1 MRIPLAI
8 YLLLSLI
15 FCWLMGCGSQA
26 DLAPTQ
32 TIAGVSYPTGT
43 ASAPAP
49 QPGASPA
56 SLPLTVVR
64 VINTSEWPSGDLVQA
79 LADINAQL
87 QVVGSVWGLNVQL
100 QAYGGPFD
108 PGVPSIWISDNPNP
122 PGVAADGVTY
132 ASPGVELR
140 GGSAFYDYATV
151 LAEQAT
157 SGSPEDYLS
166 HAALLVAAGGP
177 EIGEPYEAYA
187 YGPGSKLCDWAFP
200 AGGAVSPLTGKLSAD
215 YAGYAPIPPGGQ

>member
-1 MRIPLAI
+1 MRILKPFSL
-8 YLLLSLI
+8 YLFLSLS
-15 FCWLMGCGSQA
+15 FCWAMGCGSQA
-26 DLAPTQ
+26 DLAPTV
-32 TIAGVSYPTGT
+32 AAVSYPTGT

-49 QPGASPA
+49 QPGANPA
-56 SLPLTVVR
+56 TIPLTVVR
-64 VINTSEWPSGDLVQA
+64 VINTSEWNSTDLAQA

-87 QVVGSVWGLNVQL
+87 QVVGAVWGLNVQL
-100 QAYGGPFD
+100 VSCAGDFD
-108 PGVPSIWISDNPNP
+108 ADVPSIWISDNPNP

-140 GGSAFYDYATV
+140 GGSAFMDYATV

-187 YGPGSKLCDWAFP
+187 YGPGSNLCDWAFP
-200 AGGAVSPLTGKLSAD
+200 AGGAVSPITGKLSAD
-215 YAGYAPIPPGGQ
+215 YAGYIPTNP